1 MIISYLT
8 HKKFEIKRGSIAIIA
23 TKSPVA
29 FRDIIQGFKEQ
40 SDSILCINEENEKIE
55 IKESFDFI
63 GDPLLSEGISKRYL
77 PKIIDNYIENLDEKN
92 RNKILE
98 KFVQLENLVQ
108 DSLLLNNIP
117 LTLSSNQDIKKFL
130 KLEEIQI
137 DQFFLLNPYDIIET
151 VLKIHQEC
159 NLKTIPVICNV
170 TNYLEKD
177 QFRQLNN
184 LVKQTDQ
191 NLILI
196 EFTDKDFKVV
206 PENVRFYY
214 IDEDLVDWY

>member
-8 HKKFEIKRGSIAIIA
+8 HKKIEIKNGCMTVIA

-29 FRDIIQGFKEQ
+29 FRDIVQGFKDQ
-40 SDSILCINEENEKIE
+40 TDSLLCLNEENNKIE
-55 IKESFDFI
+55 IKECFDFI
-63 GDPLLSEGISKRYL
+63 GDPLLSEDISKRYL
-77 PKIIDNYIENLDEKN
+77 PKIIDHYIKNLDEEN

-108 DSLLLNNIP
+108 DSLLLNDIP
-117 LTLSSNQDIKKFL
+117 LTLSANQDIKRFL
-130 KLEEIQI
+130 KLEEIRI

-159 NLKTIPVICNV
+159 NLKTIPVICNA

-177 QFRQLNN
+177 QLRQLNN